1 MYEQNIMNFSTDVCP
16 TKDITDMACIKKC
29 NGDTPSNEL
38 ILIFGLTKKATTVH
52 DTLLQWLF
60 RCLDT
65 ISDKVF
71 VRHFYTWNII
81 SQIIDNDYVDGDD
94 KDATIKN
101 SIVVAIHLDDDSYM
115 SYDDTEMTI
124 LPYRYN
130 PSLTLYPQE
139 IMQCLI
145 NEPVFVNRIGVS
157 AISSDVMMQWWAE
170 MISTEPDYLA
180 GGGKGYK
187 VHPMWTKVADDH
199 KSDDHESDTK
209 WGDWTTVR
217 ERSFNFGWKGYEQ
230 YLSDRFG
237 LQYIQ
242 KT

>member
-1 MYEQNIMNFSTDVCP
+1 MNRMNFKNDVCP
-16 TKDITDMACIKKC
+16 IKDILPKELVMHITDMACIKKC
-29 NGDTPSNEL
+29 NGNTPSNEL
-38 ILIFGLTKKATTVH
+38 ILIFGLSENATTVH

-71 VRHFYTWNII
+71 DGHQYEWNII
-81 SQIIDNDYVDGDD
+81 SQIRDNDYEDD
-94 KDATIKN
+94 EDATIKN
-101 SIVVAIHLDDDSYM
+101 TIMVAIHLTDSSYM

-130 PSLTLYPQE
+130 PSLYPQE

-170 MISTEPDYLA
+170 MISTEPNSLDVA
-180 GGGKGYK
+180 GKGYQ
-187 VHPMWTKVADDH
+187 VHPMWMKFPDGSWVD
-199 KSDDHESDTK
+199 
-209 WGDWTTVR
+209 VR
-217 ERSFNFGWKGYEQ
+217 EMSFNFGWKGYEQ
-230 YLSDRFG
+230 YISE
-237 LQYIQ
+237 
-242 KT
+242 

>member
-1 MYEQNIMNFSTDVCP
+1 MNFKTDVCP
-16 TKDITDMACIKKC
+16 IKDILPKELVMHITDMACIKKC

-38 ILIFGLTKKATTVH
+38 ILIFGLSENATTVH

-71 VRHFYTWNII
+71 DGHQYEWNII
-81 SQIIDNDYVDGDD
+81 SQIRDNDYEDD
-94 KDATIKN
+94 EDATIKN
-101 SIVVAIHLDDDSYM
+101 TIMIAIHLTDSSYM

-139 IMQCLI
+139 IIQCLI

-170 MISTEPDYLA
+170 MISTEQNCLDVA
-180 GGGKGYK
+180 GKGYQ
-187 VHPMWTKVADDH
+187 VHPMWMKLPDDH
-199 KSDDHESDTK
+199 KSDTK
-209 WGDWTTVR
+209 WGSWVDVR

-230 YLSDRFG
+230 YISE
-237 LQYIQ
+237 
-242 KT
+242 